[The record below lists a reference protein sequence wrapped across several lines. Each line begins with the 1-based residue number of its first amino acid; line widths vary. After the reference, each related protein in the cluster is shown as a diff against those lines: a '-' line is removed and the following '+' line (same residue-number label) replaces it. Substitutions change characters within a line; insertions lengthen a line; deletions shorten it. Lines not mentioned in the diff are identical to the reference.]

1 MKVSKNLALIAL
13 GAGAVL
19 AYQRFNKPIKRKMD
33 KVVNRT
39 INKANDKLE
48 NIM

>member
-1 MKVSKNLALIAL
+1 MKISKNLALMAL

-19 AYQRFNKPIKRKMD
+19 AYQRFNKPVKRQMD
-33 KVVNRT
+33 KVVNKT

-48 NIM
+48 NMM